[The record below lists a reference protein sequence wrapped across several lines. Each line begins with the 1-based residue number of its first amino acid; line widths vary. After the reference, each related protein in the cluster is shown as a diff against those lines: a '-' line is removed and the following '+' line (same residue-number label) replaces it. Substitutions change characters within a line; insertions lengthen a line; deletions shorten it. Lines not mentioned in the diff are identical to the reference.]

1 MNDEG
6 KWITLNTYASVD
18 TGNYMLVCSEKS
30 MKHFRNNLS
39 SISTLAMASIII
51 ILAYTPIAN
60 ASETDTD
67 NDYVVIT
74 VKESPAFINKAG
86 KVVKQSESLEKV
98 CLSMKLAILLRTELG
113 SGPKAP
119 ESPPH
124 VTYFP
129 MLDGVRVAHTDVVN
143 NQGLTCNV
151 EQTEVPLGELLF
163 MLHDQYSV
171 DVQVCWDCWISR
183 YGFPVAVDDPSN
195 PVLGGYEGG
204 DLMEF
209 LDQERM
215 AIQEMFNNGDK
226 VIDFD

>member
-1 MNDEG
+1 M
-6 KWITLNTYASVD
+6 LAD
-18 TGNYMLVCSEKS
+18 TGKYLLLCSEDN
-30 MKHFRNNLS
+30 MKHFRTILA
-39 SISTLAMASIII
+39 SISTLAMASIITFS
-51 ILAYTPIAN
+51 AYIPIAN

-74 VKESPAFINKAG
+74 VKESPAFVNKAG

-98 CLSMKLAILLRTELG
+98 CLSMKLAILLRTEFG

-124 VTYFP
+124 VTYFT
-129 MLDGVRVAHTDVVN
+129 MLDGVRVVHADVFN
-143 NQGLTCNV
+143 NPALTCNV
-151 EQTEVPLGELLF
+151 QQTEVPLGDLLL

-204 DLMEF
+204 DLTEF
-209 LDQERM
+209 LNQEQM